1 MHMLSGTRVL
11 NLFMI
16 LVDPEELKEHNDN
29 SIRTEPQR
37 LLAQWSEGAL
47 LAPDSKSGNFNP
59 ALGHLFLLVRT
70 VFVARFSSTYKAQK
84 TSPYRASLAQL

>member
-1 MHMLSGTRVL
+1 MLSGTRVL
-11 NLFMI
+11 NLFTI
-16 LVDPEELKEHNDN
+16 LVDPEELKEYNDN

-59 ALGHLFLLVRT
+59 ALGHLVLQVRT
-70 VFVARFSSTYKAQK
+70 VFLHVSDTSTYKAQK